1 MNIKRFIGGSNQE
14 VLRLVKKEMGPDAVI
29 LRTRTLPPSH
39 PENGDR
45 RKRVEVTAAVDY
57 TAPDVL
63 SQAQAGS
70 DALSRESMMER
81 WDALERELRDIKA
94 AILNA
99 DARTAVPPE
108 LYHDRS
114 IRTLY
119 GHFRTFGLRPELVD
133 DLLTEAHAAERPRRD
148 ATEAQLLQEALSR
161 VLRRVSL
168 SRPQARPGEPGEQEV
183 YAFIGPTGV
192 GKTTT
197 LAKLAAR
204 RAVKE
209 GLRTALITLDTFRIA
224 AVSQLQT
231 YARIMGL
238 PVHVASG
245 RAELDDALRRSR
257 DAELILIDTAGRSPN
272 REEDIEEL
280 VRLFG
285 DRDDVHHFLVLSAA
299 TGYGNLLR
307 AREQF
312 GRVPFKSYIFTKLDE
327 LSEASGML
335 NFLATRRKPVSYFTT
350 GQQVPED
357 IEAATRKRLAKL
369 MLGMSKTAGDS
380 LPVAANEVT
389 KHGSSKRTEV
399 LGRGSHGT
407 G

>member
-1 MNIKRFIGGSNQE
+1 MNIKRFIGHSNQE

-39 PENGDR
+39 PEKGDG

-63 SQAQAGS
+63 SQPKAES

-94 AILNA
+94 AILSA

-108 LYHDRS
+108 FYYDRS
-114 IRTLY
+114 VRTLY

-133 DLLTEAHAAERPRRD
+133 DLLTELQGEERPRRD
-148 ATEAQLLQEALSR
+148 GTETELLQESLSR
-161 VLRRVSL
+161 VLRRVFV
-168 SRPQARPGEPGEQEV
+168 SRPEARPGEQEI
-183 YAFIGPTGV
+183 YSFIGPTGV

-197 LAKLAAR
+197 LAKLAAL

-209 GLRTALITLDTFRIA
+209 GIRTALITLDTFRIA

-245 RAELDDALRRSR
+245 RAELDDALRRNR

-280 VRLFG
+280 VRLFR

-299 TGYGNLLR
+299 TDYGNLLR

-327 LSEASGML
+327 VREVSGML

-369 MLGMSKTAGDS
+369 MLGMSKTAGGS
-380 LPVAANEVT
+380 PPVAANEVT
-389 KHGSSKRTEV
+389 KHGSSNRAQV